1 MGASCVAVDIVVP
14 NRTEY
19 LALVGSI
26 AECLARGLASYSG
39 DREDLAFQ
47 LNLALT
53 EAVVNAIEHG
63 SSEGSP
69 AALRVCIDIDDKLLS
84 IRVYDNG
91 QGFDLD
97 DLGTADPVGLQET
110 GRGMF
115 LIRSLMDSVTYRA
128 TPSGNVLE
136 MHKKLS

>member
-1 MGASCVAVDIVVP
+1 MGTSCVAVDIVVP

-19 LALVGSI
+19 LALVGNI

-63 SSEGSP
+63 SSDDSP
-69 AALRVCIDIDDKLLS
+69 ATLRVCIDIDDELLS
-84 IRVYDNG
+84 IQVHDNG
-91 QGFDLD
+91 QGFELD
-97 DLGTADPVGLQET
+97 HIEDADPGGLEET
-110 GRGMF
+110 GRGIF
-115 LIRSLMDSVTYRA
+115 LIRSLMDSVAYRK
-128 TPSGNVLE
+128 TNSGNVLE
-136 MHKKLS
+136 MRKKLN